1 MFPFL
6 FMVFAASTAV
16 TEGAGLLP
24 DGPLQK
30 AVGDSVRFNTSN
42 TPTETLILTVTW
54 KFKGENIFV
63 ATPANN
69 KTTPG
74 YEDRIIYF
82 PSTASLE
89 LRNLLTNDSG
99 EYKVEIISST
109 GATDEGSTTLEV
121 LEAVSGVTVSPNSAD
136 LLENASVTLRCS
148 SSGSSLTF
156 LWMNG
161 STEVTASD
169 RVQLT
174 DENKTLNFT
183 SVSRYDQGLYRCHV
197 SNPVS
202 HSISE
207 TVNITV
213 NYGPEDTRVEVSPN
227 KPYHELGSTI
237 ILTCS
242 ANSRP
247 SPQFK
252 WHVNSTQLIHDGEKL
267 QLMNVTMSN
276 NGNYSCRAFN
286 PKTSVTVESPPV
298 PITVTETISAISLS
312 SNPAQPVEGTPVNL
326 TCDAS
331 GFIDTRKWMKGSSD
345 LTLTDNMTLYD
356 NDKVLSFNV
365 VNKKDTGEYKC
376 NISNPVSSMEAKLL
390 FVVNYG
396 PENVEITGES
406 EVKEGSPIKLSCVAK
421 SVPDA
426 FYSWLLNGTLIYN
439 DSKEFL
445 KNSAGHSDRGE
456 YTCKTWNKITEKTS
470 FAVLRLSV
478 TDQHQPPPPPP
489 PYWIIAVVFVVVIV
503 AVLVGGGYYYYQR
516 KKKLN
521 KKLSDKPVNR
531 NFPTVTGG
539 GAQDNATYSGEA
551 RCDVQPSRVW
561 PGDRNHGIPAELNY
575 ADIKSFQRKNGE
587 RVQLGSQD
595 TTTQYSEVKVN
606 NNPSTSSPP
615 TYDVHMQRINK
626 PTPQPRANVADIY
639 AEVKKNQL
647 N

>member
-298 PITVTETISAISLS
+298 PITVT
-312 SNPAQPVEGTPVNL
+312 
-326 TCDAS
+326 
-331 GFIDTRKWMKGSSD
+331 
-345 LTLTDNMTLYD
+345 
-356 NDKVLSFNV
+356 
-365 VNKKDTGEYKC
+365 
-376 NISNPVSSMEAKLL
+376 
-390 FVVNYG
+390 
-396 PENVEITGES
+396 
-406 EVKEGSPIKLSCVAK
+406 
-421 SVPDA
+421 
-426 FYSWLLNGTLIYN
+426 
-439 DSKEFL
+439 
-445 KNSAGHSDRGE
+445 
-456 YTCKTWNKITEKTS
+456 
-470 FAVLRLSV
+470 
-478 TDQHQPPPPPP
+478 DQHQPPPPPP

>member
-1 MFPFL
+1 MNIFFFNLQTLCHAQKKKVLQILHLFISLVYFQCLIKKYLFL
-6 FMVFAASTAV
+6 CVFAAV

-121 LEAVSGVTVSPNSAD
+121 LEAVSGVTVSPNS
-136 LLENASVTLRCS
+136 
-148 SSGSSLTF
+148 
-156 LWMNG
+156 
-161 STEVTASD
+161 
-169 RVQLT
+169 
-174 DENKTLNFT
+174 
-183 SVSRYDQGLYRCHV
+183 
-197 SNPVS
+197 
-202 HSISE
+202 
-207 TVNITV
+207 
-213 NYGPEDTRVEVSPN
+213 
-227 KPYHELGSTI
+227 
-237 ILTCS
+237 
-242 ANSRP
+242 
-247 SPQFK
+247 
-252 WHVNSTQLIHDGEKL
+252 
-267 QLMNVTMSN
+267 
-276 NGNYSCRAFN
+276 
-286 PKTSVTVESPPV
+286 
-298 PITVTETISAISLS
+298 
-312 SNPAQPVEGTPVNL
+312 PVEGTPVNL

-478 TDQHQPPPPPP
+478 T
-489 PYWIIAVVFVVVIV
+489 
-503 AVLVGGGYYYYQR
+503 GT
-516 KKKLN
+516 KKTQA
-521 KKLSDKPVNR
+521 D
-531 NFPTVTGG
+531 
-539 GAQDNATYSGEA
+539 DN
-551 RCDVQPSRVW
+551 
-561 PGDRNHGIPAELNY
+561 ELNY

-626 PTPQPRANVADIY
+626 PTPQPPQTSFFV
-639 AEVKKNQL
+639 VQ
-647 N
+647 

>member
-1 MFPFL
+1 
-6 FMVFAASTAV
+6 MVFAASTAV

-298 PITVTETISAISLS
+298 PITVTGESDNI

-445 KNSAGHSDRGE
+445 KNRCDS
-456 YTCKTWNKITEKTS
+456 TCLLMFIVT
-470 FAVLRLSV
+470 L

-521 KKLSDKPVNR
+521 K
-531 NFPTVTGG
+531 
-539 GAQDNATYSGEA
+539 
-551 RCDVQPSRVW
+551 
-561 PGDRNHGIPAELNY
+561 
-575 ADIKSFQRKNGE
+575 
-587 RVQLGSQD
+587 
-595 TTTQYSEVKVN
+595 
-606 NNPSTSSPP
+606 
-615 TYDVHMQRINK
+615 
-626 PTPQPRANVADIY
+626 
-639 AEVKKNQL
+639 
-647 N
+647 